1 MYATARN
8 NVPPLELEDMV
19 KVEYRCDGSSS
30 FFAETCVGNLNCQ
43 WCSTLLMTSTSNLF
57 LHWSMV
63 TVALVVYDQQ
73 LYMNT
78 VYL

>member
-1 MYATARN
+1 MYATAKN
-8 NVPPLELEDMV
+8 SIPPLGLEDMV
-19 KVEYRCDGSSS
+19 KLEYRCDGSST
-30 FFAETCVGNLNCQ
+30 FFAFSCQ

-57 LHWSMV
+57 LHWTMV
-63 TVALVVYDQQ
+63 TMALVVYDQQ